1 MSSGLFIRVLGA
13 AAGGGFPQ
21 WNCNCDNCAAYW
33 QGEEG
38 LVSQTQ
44 SSLAI
49 SANGDDW
56 VLLNASPDIRK
67 QIENTPALW
76 PKKPQEVGKRHSP
89 IKGVL
94 LTNGDIDHTAGL
106 LTLREKQ
113 PFNLLMTSE
122 IAGVINGNAIFNALD
137 PEFVKQK
144 HVNLNQ
150 EIEVLPDLKVTIF
163 SVPGKVPLYMETDV
177 VVTDLEGEQT
187 VGVKIRAGDK
197 TVFYIPG
204 CAKMT
209 DKLRDTISGSD
220 LIMFDGTLWRDDEMI
235 VQGVG
240 VKTGNRMGHMSM
252 SGDDGTLEVFK
263 DIDIARK
270 IFIHMNNTNPVLNKK
285 SEERKVVE
293 NSGWEIAFDGMEITI

>member
-1 MSSGLFIRVLGA
+1 MSSRLFVRVLGA

-21 WNCNCDNCAAYW
+21 WNCNCSNCAAYW
-33 QGEEG
+33 QGVDGFE
-38 LVSQTQ
+38 SQTQ

-49 SANGDDW
+49 SANGEDW
-56 VLLNASPDIRK
+56 LLLNASPDIRK

-76 PKKPQEVGKRHSP
+76 PKHPDIVGNRHSP

-113 PFNLLMTSE
+113 PFKLLMTSE
-122 IAGVINGNAIFNALD
+122 IADVINGNAIFNALD
-137 PEFVKQK
+137 PEFVEQE
-144 HVNLNQ
+144 HVKLNQ
-150 EIEVLPDLKVTIF
+150 EIEVLPDLKFTIF

-187 VGVKIRAGDK
+187 VGVKISAGDK
-197 TVFYIPG
+197 TLYYIPG

-220 LIMFDGTLWRDDEMI
+220 LVMFDGTLWRDDEMI

-252 SGDDGTLEVFK
+252 SGDDGTLEIFK
-263 DIDIARK
+263 DIDIKRK
-270 IFIHMNNTNPVLNKK
+270 IFIHMNNTNPVLNKN
-285 SEERKVVE
+285 SQERAEVE
-293 NSGWEIAFDGMEITI
+293 SSGWEVAFDGMEISL